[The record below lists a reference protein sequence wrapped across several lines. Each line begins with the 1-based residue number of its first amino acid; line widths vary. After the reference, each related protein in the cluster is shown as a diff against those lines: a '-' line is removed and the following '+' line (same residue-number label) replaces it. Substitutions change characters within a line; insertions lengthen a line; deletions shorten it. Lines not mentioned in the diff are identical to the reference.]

1 MTQLKK
7 LLPEQLAYIA
17 GFLDGD
23 GCINAQIVKRPD
35 YKLKYQIRVSI
46 TFFQKTKSYW
56 FLIKL
61 KKLLGCG
68 TLRQRPD
75 HMSEYTIVGPSN
87 VENILVLLKPYV
99 LLKQP
104 QLNVLLE
111 LIKQMPKVKNDPL
124 TFLKLCEQVDRFIVL
139 NNSKKRQITAE
150 TVRSDLGLTTNLFP
164 VETET
169 KSKLS

>member
-1 MTQLKK
+1 MNKLKK
-7 LLPEQLAYIA
+7 LTPAQLAYIA

-23 GCINAQIVKRPD
+23 GCINAQIVRRAD

-46 TFFQKTKSYW
+46 TFFQKTKFYW

-61 KKLLGCG
+61 NKLLDCG

-75 HMSEYTIVGPSN
+75 NMSEYTIVGVSN
-87 VENILVLLKPYV
+87 VEKILFLLKPYI

-104 QLNVLLE
+104 QTKLLLE

-124 TFLKLCEQVDRFIVL
+124 TFLKLCEQVDRFILL
-139 NNSKKRQITAE
+139 NDCKKRQITAK
-150 TVRSDLGLTTNLFP
+150 TVRSDLELTTDLFP

-169 KSKLS
+169 